1 MVGKFEVMY
10 NWQTRKK
17 LPEYLNM
24 FTCLKELLFF
34 FNISFSSVED
44 TSRISLD
51 RIEYYF

>member
-34 FNISFSSVED
+34 L
-44 TSRISLD
+44 TSAFHPWKTPA
-51 RIEYYF
+51 EYLLTE